1 MLCMTKVTELLY
13 VTLGTFGAL
22 SFNLHS
28 QLWKTVLLLTS
39 PSETNCKWQTK
50 IIPTAGGQKLS
61 IRV

>member
-1 MLCMTKVTELLY
+1 MLRMTKVTELLY

-39 PSETNCKWQTK
+39 PSETNCKWKTK